1 MNSFER
7 GLTLKHRLCFYLG
20 GILFATVSYILGLWF
35 YALECA
41 KWGDAETYRK
51 IVDSLTGGFRSHQLT
66 FFAWEIFCV
75 AVAFLLGSLFQR
87 EVINRRRAEEQAN
100 VDGLTGVYN
109 HRFLQERLAA
119 EIERA
124 NRFRRVLSI
133 IMLDIDDF
141 KRYNDTWG
149 HQAGDKLLVL
159 FAALCGQCIRSIDFL
174 ARYGGEEFMI
184 ILPETTETEAYNVAE
199 RIRQTTERETVAAF
213 GPEKGAT
220 VSAGI
225 ACYPKH
231 GFTRHALIL
240 SADAALYSAKRS
252 GKNRTHIY
260 ERNQHLPYRAASGHI
275 HTIANDT
282 DLEAIETLSAAVDGQ
297 SSCYAGHSSAV
308 SNNAVMLG
316 KKLGLSSGELGSLRV
331 AAMLHDIGTLGTPRE
346 VLDKCSPLLQEER
359 ILIENHPGLGARI
372 LARLQQM
379 TDIGPGVMHHHER
392 YDGKG
397 YPNGLAGKQIPL
409 FARIIAIAD
418 AYDAMTHPR
427 PYRKTLSREEA
438 IEELRR
444 CAGTQFDPDLV
455 EEFIAALQQS
465 DAATGQAA

>member
-1 MNSFER
+1 MDRAEP
-7 GLTLKHRLCFYLG
+7 GLSLKHRLCFYLG
-20 GILFATVSYILGLWF
+20 GILFATVSYILGLWL
-35 YALECA
+35 YAVECA
-41 KWGDAETYRK
+41 SWGDAETYRK

-75 AVAFLLGSLFQR
+75 AIALLLGSFFQK
-87 EVINRRRAEEQAN
+87 EVMNRRRAEEQAN
-100 VDGLTGVYN
+100 IDGLTGVYN
-109 HRFLQERLAA
+109 HRFFQERLTA

-133 IMLDIDDF
+133 IMLDIDNF
-141 KRYNDTWG
+141 KHYNDTWG

-174 ARYGGEEFMI
+174 ARYGGEEFII
-184 ILPETTETEAYNVAE
+184 ILPETTETEAFNVAE
-199 RIRQTTERETVAAF
+199 RIRQTTERETEAAL
-213 GPEKGAT
+213 GPGKGTT

-252 GKNRTHIY
+252 GKNRTCIY
-260 ERNQHLPYRAASGHI
+260 ESDQHRPYRAASSHVKSI
-275 HTIANDT
+275 VSEE
-282 DLEAIETLSAAVDGQ
+282 DLEAIEALSAAVDAQ
-297 SSCYAGHSSAV
+297 TTCYNGHSSAV
-308 SNNAVMLG
+308 SNHAVLLG
-316 KKLGLSSGELGSLRV
+316 ERLGLSPSELGSLRV

-346 VLDKCSPLLQEER
+346 ILEKCTPLLQDEWK
-359 ILIENHPGLGARI
+359 LIERHPGLGSRI
-372 LARLQQM
+372 LARLQEM
-379 TDIGPGVMHHHER
+379 PAIGPAVRHHHER

-397 YPNGLAGKQIPL
+397 YPNGLAGKEIPL

-427 PYRKTLSREEA
+427 PYRPALSQTEA
-438 IEELRR
+438 IQELRR

-455 EEFIAALQQS
+455 EEFIAALEEHS
-465 DAATGQAA
+465 AVDEEAA